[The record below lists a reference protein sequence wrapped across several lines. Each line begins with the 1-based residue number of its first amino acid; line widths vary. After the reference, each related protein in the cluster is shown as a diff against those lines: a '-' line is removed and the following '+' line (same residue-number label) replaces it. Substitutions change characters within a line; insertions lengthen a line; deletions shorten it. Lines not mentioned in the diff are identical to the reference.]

1 MAATLDR
8 WKCLPTVLLRSV
20 IRRVPCEADRAS
32 VALVCRNWRA
42 ALATPPGEAP
52 LLLPPQLPWLLR
64 PLPGGPAFSCLF
76 CSDGVSSTIHRFRL
90 PDDARTARYFGSY
103 DGRWA
108 FAASRLADDAPML
121 LNLRTGERYSV
132 PREFLPGIFRSSE
145 PGASG
150 AMTMLVA
157 TLSSAPDADGDPCV
171 GAAIV
176 RSAPFDGRSGHLQ
189 ITFWR
194 MGHQYAMPPYDLMM
208 GGEPVDVVYHDG
220 AFQFLTE
227 DEHLYVC
234 RPVFGQGG
242 VLQAVEKGLRVV
254 QKHWCRCRAYDQ
266 QPHVRYLVESRGELL
281 MVVKASPASNEQRSP
296 MWTFMVFRMTQI
308 QTSNPYH
315 MIYTWNMVPSLNGR
329 ILFVGLG
336 CSRAYEVADF
346 PGFKEGIYFLDDRDT
361 RMNHTEP
368 YPCSDN
374 GKWSR
379 VPPFVNHCF
388 PPHQGESNYSSPVWV
403 LP

>member
-194 MGHQYAMPPYDLMM
+194 MGHQ
-208 GGEPVDVVYHDG
+208 
-220 AFQFLTE
+220 
-227 DEHLYVC
+227 
-234 RPVFGQGG
+234 PVFGQGG